1 MSIQEVIS
9 MVASAAVSSKQL
21 DELNKI
27 LDEADKSFERQA
39 QSSSVTNEFLS
50 RTYSL

>member
-1 MSIQEVIS
+1 MSLQELVS
-9 MVASAAVSSKQL
+9 MVATSAVSSKQM

-27 LDEADKSFERQA
+27 LAEADKNFERQA